1 MTRAAQLA
9 AGTMSDTQE
18 PNLRFG
24 IGPSN
29 PLAWDC
35 LVPALEAQAQATPG
49 APALWYQGET
59 IAYEALHARA
69 NQLARR
75 LQEMGIVRGDRV
87 ALVLQRGVDAIVA
100 ILSVLKAGA
109 SYVPID
115 LAYPSAR
122 IRYIVED
129 SGARLAIID
138 ADADVRLPDG
148 FPSLNLGSERARIA
162 ALSPDPL
169 QLEYSAVDP
178 IYVIYTSGSTGQ
190 PKGAAVSH
198 RSFSN
203 LLQWYI
209 SELALSRSD
218 STLLVSA
225 LGFDLTQKNI
235 FAPLLVGGTLN
246 IPATA
251 NFDPEYIIEIIERRG
266 VTFVNC
272 TPSSFMPLLEGPAAE
287 RHDRLSSLRWVVL
300 GGEPIPV
307 ARLLPWLQDARCRAR
322 ILNSYGPTECT
333 DICAVW
339 PFDGASALSPAPLG
353 RPIDNAVL
361 AVLDG
366 NREPTL
372 LGEEGEL
379 WIGGMG
385 VGLGYLGRPA
395 LNAEKFVT
403 LDVHGVPTGC
413 TGPATASV
421 GVRTGFSSFLGAS
434 ITK

>member
-148 FPSLNLGSERARIA
+148 FP
-162 ALSPDPL
+162 
-169 QLEYSAVDP
+169 V
-178 IYVIYTSGSTGQ
+178 ST
-190 PKGAAVSH
+190 
-198 RSFSN
+198 
-203 LLQWYI
+203 
-209 SELALSRSD
+209 
-218 STLLVSA
+218 
-225 LGFDLTQKNI
+225 
-235 FAPLLVGGTLN
+235 
-246 IPATA
+246 
-251 NFDPEYIIEIIERRG
+251 
-266 VTFVNC
+266 
-272 TPSSFMPLLEGPAAE
+272 
-287 RHDRLSSLRWVVL
+287 
-300 GGEPIPV
+300 
-307 ARLLPWLQDARCRAR
+307 
-322 ILNSYGPTECT
+322 
-333 DICAVW
+333 
-339 PFDGASALSPAPLG
+339 
-353 RPIDNAVL
+353 
-361 AVLDG
+361 
-366 NREPTL
+366 
-372 LGEEGEL
+372 
-379 WIGGMG
+379 
-385 VGLGYLGRPA
+385 
-395 LNAEKFVT
+395 
-403 LDVHGVPTGC
+403 
-413 TGPATASV
+413 
-421 GVRTGFSSFLGAS
+421 
-434 ITK
+434 